1 MTNKLKLI
9 PWALG
14 AGCIGFTLFGAKYV
28 FQPAAPQDRPTA
40 PVARS
45 AVPAGLG
52 PVVNGVVASEEEVG
66 AYVAPEV
73 LPLAKVKKVLVKA
86 DDHVAVGQPLIEF
99 DDTPARKKV
108 AVAVAAVNTAKT
120 KLAQAEQRKTLLP
133 QRKELEQIAIRKAE
147 IDKETAQQAYEAT
160 VDRMERVL
168 KVPNPNTGAP
178 FTTEEKDYQR
188 KNSIELRQATAAV
201 QSAGLAL
208 EKVQKEAEITK
219 LMNPDLE
226 INEANAVVAGLQANV
241 DEAQAFVDACV
252 LKSGVAGIVDRVT
265 VSPGQVVSPQSPQPS
280 VIVIPSGPRLVRA
293 EVVPEFAHK
302 LAGTVGRKVVI
313 YDNDNFNLTYEGTV
327 ERISEAFLTRR
338 FGSQD
343 MMALNANRVL
353 ECTIRVTDAAPSG
366 KPPLHVGQPVRVSFP

>member
-168 KVPNPNTGAP
+168 KVPNPNTGTRSRP
-178 FTTEEKDYQR
+178 RRRTT
-188 KNSIELRQATAAV
+188 S
-201 QSAGLAL
+201 
-208 EKVQKEAEITK
+208 
-219 LMNPDLE
+219 
-226 INEANAVVAGLQANV
+226 
-241 DEAQAFVDACV
+241 
-252 LKSGVAGIVDRVT
+252 
-265 VSPGQVVSPQSPQPS
+265 
-280 VIVIPSGPRLVRA
+280 
-293 EVVPEFAHK
+293 
-302 LAGTVGRKVVI
+302 
-313 YDNDNFNLTYEGTV
+313 
-327 ERISEAFLTRR
+327 ERIASNCDRPRPRSSPPA
-338 FGSQD
+338 S
-343 MMALNANRVL
+343 
-353 ECTIRVTDAAPSG
+353 PSKRSRK
-366 KPPLHVGQPVRVSFP
+366 KPKSRS